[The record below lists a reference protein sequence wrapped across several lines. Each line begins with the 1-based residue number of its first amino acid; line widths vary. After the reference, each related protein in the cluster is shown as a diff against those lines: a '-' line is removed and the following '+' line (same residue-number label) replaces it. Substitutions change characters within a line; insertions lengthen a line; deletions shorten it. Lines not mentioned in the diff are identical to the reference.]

1 MDSKPFKIMV
11 ALVLRGDEKP
21 VISQSVF
28 FAEKLNADLTVIHV
42 NQPVLSQP
50 RGMARERINEET
62 IRERISAYGFQK
74 ILKKINIII
83 ENGDSVSEIINQHAH
98 DMDLIILGHRKMN
111 TFKSNIMDS
120 IDEGISN
127 LVTAPVLIVQK
138 N

>member
-1 MDSKPFKIMV
+1 MNSKPFKIMV

-21 VISQSVF
+21 VISQAVF

-42 NQPVLSQP
+42 NQPALSQP
-50 RGMARERINEET
+50 KGMVVERINEET
-62 IRERISAYGFQK
+62 IRERITAYGFQK
-74 ILKKINIII
+74 ILNKINIII
-83 ENGDSVSEIINQHAH
+83 ESGESVSEIINQYAR

-111 TFKSNIMDS
+111 TFKSHIMDS
-120 IDEGISN
+120 VDEGISN

>member
-50 RGMARERINEET
+50 KGMAIERINEE
-62 IRERISAYGFQK
+62 RITSYGFQK
-74 ILKKINIII
+74 ILNKINIII
-83 ENGDSVSEIINQHAH
+83 ESGESVSEIINQHAR

>member
-28 FAEKLNADLTVIHV
+28 FAEQLNADLTVIHV

-50 RGMARERINEET
+50 KGMALERINEET
-62 IRERISAYGFQK
+62 IRERITAYGFQK

-83 ENGDSVSEIINQHAH
+83 ENGDSVSEIINQHAR

>member
-28 FAEKLNADLTVIHV
+28 FAEQLNADLTVIHV
-42 NQPVLSQP
+42 NQPALSQP
-50 RGMARERINEET
+50 KGMVVERINEET
-62 IRERISAYGFQK
+62 IRERITAYGFQK
-74 ILKKINIII
+74 ILNNINIII
-83 ENGDSVSEIINQHAH
+83 ESGESVSEIINQYAR